1 MKAVTDD
8 MMMLGKE
15 HFALLDLLSG
25 YLSNCAL
32 SPENFEF
39 FIWKYYIFLH
49 FLHTFEQFLNLQQ
62 LTEYAETLWVTITV
76 TIAIGTVLLIDFIH
90 WLVGEP

>member
-8 MMMLGKE
+8 MMMLGTE

-39 FIWKYYIFLH
+39 FYLEILH
-49 FLHTFEQFLNLQQ
+49 FLALFTHF
-62 LTEYAETLWVTITV
+62 
-76 TIAIGTVLLIDFIH
+76 
-90 WLVGEP
+90 